1 MTTLRFAVSFSRLE
15 GGGTPFYG
23 AKLLKLASG
32 QLPAMVHFSKYS
44 LSQKRTLIEAGL
56 RLLMLH
62 HNLGSNRHAA
72 IKVGNVIIDHPE
84 ASRRHR
90 LTDRLRRVGAVDAV
104 DGRADVERARAERIA
119 GTAGHPAR
127 KIRLPRDH
135 LRRWRP
141 VRPLSLFADVVHA
154 APLKAIAADSDAVP
168 HGDAV
173 AHDEIEEAIVRVDD
187 DRARR
192 LFGAVVHRLPAQFR
206 RQLARARGLVDS
218 GLDIFHRWRGRRHQ
232 RRRRC

>member
-62 HNLGSNRHAA
+62 HAA
-72 IKVGNVIIDHPE
+72 IKVGNVVIDHTE

-90 LTDRLRRVGAVDAV
+90 LADRLRRVGAVDAV
-104 DGRADVERARAERIA
+104 DGRADIERARAERIA

-154 APLKAIAADSDAVP
+154 PPLKAIAADADAVP
-168 HGDAV
+168 HGDTV

-192 LFGAVVHRLPAQFR
+192 LLGAVVHRLPAQFR
-206 RQLARARGLVDS
+206 RQLAGARGLVDS
-218 GLDIFHRWRGRRHQ
+218 GIDIFHRWRAR
-232 RRRRC
+232 